1 MDINGTQQFNA
12 APQQVWAALH
22 DSATLQGCAAG
33 GTTIAWA
40 SNNLVITGT
49 VPVINKT
56 GTITVQVSDEQAP
69 NHMRLSVSRANVNA
83 TADLN
88 LAPSGSG
95 ATLTY
100 TAHADL
106 SGPFSAVSIVAKPIV
121 DSQLKQFFACLA
133 SKVS

>member
-12 APQQVWAALH
+12 SPQAVWAALH
-22 DSATLQGCAAG
+22 DSATLQGCAMSGA
-33 GTTIAWA
+33 TIAWA

-49 VPVINKT
+49 VPIINKT
-56 GTITVQVSDEQAP
+56 GTVTVQASDEQAP
-69 NHMRLSVSRANVNA
+69 NHMRLSVNRANVNA

-95 ATLTY
+95 TTLTY

-106 SGPFSAVSIVAKPIV
+106 SGPLAAASMMAKPV
-121 DSQLKQFFACLA
+121 VESQLKQFFSCLA
-133 SKVS
+133 TKVG

>member
-22 DSATLQGCAAG
+22 DSATLQSCAAG
-33 GTTIAWA
+33 GATIAWA

-49 VPVINKT
+49 IPVVNKT
-56 GTITVQVSDEQAP
+56 GTITVQTSDEQAP

-95 ATLTY
+95 TTLTY

-106 SGPFSAVSIVAKPIV
+106 SGPFAAASMVAKPIV
-121 DSQLKQFFACLA
+121 DSQLKQFFSCLA

>member
-12 APQQVWAALH
+12 SPQAVWAALH
-22 DSATLQGCAAG
+22 DSATMQGCAAG
-33 GTTIAWA
+33 GATIAWA
-40 SNNLVITGT
+40 SNNIVITGT

-69 NHMRLSVSRANVNA
+69 SHMRLSVSRANVNA

-88 LAPSGSG
+88 LAPSGG
-95 ATLTY
+95 GTVLTY
-100 TAHADL
+100 TARADL
-106 SGPFSAVSIVAKPIV
+106 GGPLAAASMMAKPMV
-121 DSQLKQFFACLA
+121 DSQLKQFFSCLA